1 MQTPNS
7 QSRISNTKLP
17 EDEMPHLLMVKFK
30 KWWRVYKRFWNN
42 FTWNGKCLFYL
53 SFCFRSFKSLFYLYI
68 KFQGMS
74 RPICIFSKPHCL
86 PFCDIRNIHL
96 CMKLDDMIT
105 AANIYLDILNGNL
118 YYILL
123 RNYIVILK
131 YNNYLS
137 LYKH

>member
-1 MQTPNS
+1 
-7 QSRISNTKLP
+7 
-17 EDEMPHLLMVKFK
+17 
-30 KWWRVYKRFWNN
+30 
-42 FTWNGKCLFYL
+42 
-53 SFCFRSFKSLFYLYI
+53 
-68 KFQGMS
+68 MS